1 MWQKQLHTWR
11 LENYKKTKSRRH
23 AMPSPIAAHFARALL
38 SVAFHLL
45 YHFSLC
51 VVWPRERGREI
62 GGEGAANYKQ
72 IIAAR

>member
-1 MWQKQLHTWR
+1 
-11 LENYKKTKSRRH
+11 
-23 AMPSPIAAHFARALL
+23 MPSPIAAHFARALL

-51 VVWPRERGREI
+51 IVWPRERGKEI